1 MNGFLKLSAV
11 VCIALIWCGAALA
24 QNSTGSIAGVVRD
37 PSGAVIGGAKVR
49 VTNQETGLTRSAVTN
64 DLGQYTV
71 PALPVGMYSVRVEKE
86 GFRSAAQQ
94 DVKLD
99 ILQVRLVDFQME
111 IGAAAEIV
119 SVTSAA
125 PLLET
130 ETTQIGQVIQNEQV
144 SRLPINVRQ
153 FLQLAYLAPMATP
166 ATNDFRS
173 TEIDRGTSV
182 PAGAG
187 ARPENNNYQID
198 GMDNKEDGR
207 NNFAVS
213 PPVDSISEFKVQTG
227 NAPAEFGRGGGIII
241 NVATKSGTNQYHGSV
256 YEFLR
261 NNKLD
266 ARPFFSSGTS
276 PLKRNQFGASLGGP
290 IRKDR
295 LFFFGNYE
303 GYRQAATGNPPVGR
317 VFTEAERNGVFSS
330 IIVDPSNGQPFPNN
344 TIPQSRISPISRY
357 ILGLV
362 PLPNNPGSPT
372 RNFIFN
378 SVPSG
383 HVQRDNGVGRL
394 DYNLGEKDMIYAR
407 YLINDE
413 ASATPPALPPPA
425 NSGGTALTLE
435 AHNASINWSH
445 VFSPALLNNFS
456 IGYARYQN
464 RNATLNSFTNNLLT
478 PSGITNTLADTNPL
492 FWAAPSVSIPGYL
505 MPNETTPS
513 YRTDNNFQ
521 IQENLVWNKGAHT
534 IKGGADLRSIREY
547 MFYTGGS
554 GGTTFSNALYR

>member
-241 NVATKSGTNQYHGSV
+241 NVATKS
-256 YEFLR
+256 
-261 NNKLD
+261 
-266 ARPFFSSGTS
+266 ARTS
-276 PLKRNQFGASLGGP
+276 
-290 IRKDR
+290 I
-295 LFFFGNYE
+295 
-303 GYRQAATGNPPVGR
+303 
-317 VFTEAERNGVFSS
+317 
-330 IIVDPSNGQPFPNN
+330 
-344 TIPQSRISPISRY
+344 
-357 ILGLV
+357 
-362 PLPNNPGSPT
+362 
-372 RNFIFN
+372 
-378 SVPSG
+378 
-383 HVQRDNGVGRL
+383 
-394 DYNLGEKDMIYAR
+394 
-407 YLINDE
+407 
-413 ASATPPALPPPA
+413 
-425 NSGGTALTLE
+425 TA
-435 AHNASINWSH
+435 
-445 VFSPALLNNFS
+445 P
-456 IGYARYQN
+456 
-464 RNATLNSFTNNLLT
+464 FTN
-478 PSGITNTLADTNPL
+478 S
-492 FWAAPSVSIPGYL
+492 
-505 MPNETTPS
+505 
-513 YRTDNNFQ
+513 
-521 IQENLVWNKGAHT
+521 
-534 IKGGADLRSIREY
+534 
-547 MFYTGGS
+547 
-554 GGTTFSNALYR
+554 